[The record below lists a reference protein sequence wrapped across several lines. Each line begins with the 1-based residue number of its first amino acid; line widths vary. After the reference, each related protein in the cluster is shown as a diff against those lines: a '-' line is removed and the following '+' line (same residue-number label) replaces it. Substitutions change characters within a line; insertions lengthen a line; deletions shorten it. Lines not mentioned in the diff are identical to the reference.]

1 MRPIAVLAFVWV
13 GIACVAP
20 TTQFSTLSPEAV
32 RAEQLR
38 QQQLVITSS
47 LREQQRLLDVAV
59 PMLRQAVPICGSKVA
74 TQTGVVVTNAHAW
87 SRDLQPAARSLGFTD
102 TLRVV
107 GVVRGSAAER
117 AGVAVGARV
126 LSIDGRLA
134 PIGRTAVRDF
144 VNQVSGALAARPQ
157 RSLPEI
163 RGPLQLGLVPEGS
176 TESVFTTMRTVDVAV
191 DTVCAFGAL
200 ALKDDALNAY
210 ADGRQVYITTA
221 MMRFAAS
228 DEELAVVVAHEIAH
242 NAMGHSDAKERN
254 SGFGALLGAVVD
266 VAAAANGVN
275 TGGDFTNLGAQA
287 GATAYSQDFEREADY
302 VGMYILARAGY
313 PTAGAAQFWRRMAQ
327 ESPGSIKYATSHPT
341 TAERFIRL
349 EEAAAEIEARR
360 SAGEVLLPQ
369 AARSKP

>member
-1 MRPIAVLAFVWV
+1 MRLIALLASVSI

-20 TTQFSTLSPEAV
+20 TTQFSTLAPDAV

-47 LREQQRLLDVAV
+47 LREQQRLLDVAI
-59 PMLRQAVPICGSKVA
+59 PMLRQAVPLCGTKIAAQS
-74 TQTGVVVTNAHAW
+74 GVVVTNVHAW

-117 AGVAVGARV
+117 AGVSIGARV
-126 LSIDGRLA
+126 LSVDGRLA
-134 PIGRTAVRDF
+134 PIGRTAVPDF
-144 VNQVSGALAARPQ
+144 VKHVSGSLAARPQ
-157 RSLPEI
+157 RSPSAI

-176 TESVFTTMRTVDVAV
+176 TESVFTTVRTVDVAV

-200 ALKDDALNAY
+200 AMKDDALNAY
-210 ADGRQVYITTA
+210 ADGRQIYITTA

-275 TGGDFTNLGAQA
+275 TGGDFTTLGAQA

-313 PTAGAAQFWRRMAQ
+313 PTGGAAQFWRRMAQ

-369 AARSKP
+369 SARPKP